1 MQRGAAQPA
10 SIALDAVLTPALRLT
25 QDLAREAA
33 AAAAAS
39 DAAAQVHAHEV
50 AALCAELVRAR
61 EEAAR
66 AVSEHE
72 AALAARDAK
81 QHDTAAALLETR
93 AALGE
98 ARARALAAAAETKA
112 RALVAKEK
120 AMTAEQRGA
129 DEPPAPPQAQ
139 AQPTAKEAAGGRV
152 EGKEAVA
159 AEAVTIAASLAA
171 QESARPIQA
180 VSPAAVAPPRPAAA
194 ALSPPSAAAPSLPED
209 APTERPA
216 AISRAASASTSVAD
230 SDEGPSFSPAP
241 PAHSPAVQQSYA
253 SASWGRSRVLQAAHL
268 PPMTPAST
276 AGSSRAARSSASV
289 ASGSRGTAPRRRRTL
304 RASAIPSPPPALG
317 EKLPSTQ
324 LQEQK
329 QSAQQRKRAPVGRK
343 LKQAHAVYGGAAV
356 GRSARSV
363 SGRQQ

>member
-1 MQRGAAQPA
+1 
-10 SIALDAVLTPALRLT
+10 
-25 QDLAREAA
+25 
-33 AAAAAS
+33 
-39 DAAAQVHAHEV
+39 
-50 AALCAELVRAR
+50 
-61 EEAAR
+61 
-66 AVSEHE
+66 
-72 AALAARDAK
+72 
-81 QHDTAAALLETR
+81 
-93 AALGE
+93 
-98 ARARALAAAAETKA
+98 
-112 RALVAKEK
+112 
-120 AMTAEQRGA
+120 MTAEQRGA

>member
-98 ARARALAAAAETKA
+98 ARARALAAAAETK
-112 RALVAKEK
+112 VAKEK
-120 AMTAEQRGA
+120 ASTAEQRGA

>member
-1 MQRGAAQPA
+1 M
-10 SIALDAVLTPALRLT
+10 LTPALRLT
-25 QDLAREAA
+25 QDLA

-50 AALCAELVRAR
+50 AALRAELVRAR

-112 RALVAKEK
+112 RAVAKEK